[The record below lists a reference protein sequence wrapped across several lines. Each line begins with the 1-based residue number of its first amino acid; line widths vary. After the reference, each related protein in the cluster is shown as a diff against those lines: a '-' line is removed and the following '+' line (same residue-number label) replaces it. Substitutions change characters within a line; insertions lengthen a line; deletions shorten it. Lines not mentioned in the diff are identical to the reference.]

1 MRIAALVFLAFV
13 AGAAAPDG
21 AVPVEE
27 ETNHKTVLK
36 NDYVQVF
43 RVTLPPGTSTGMH
56 THAHDD
62 AAVRL
67 SQATSTTDVPG
78 QPETAPDTKAAGS
91 VAARNNEPKPFTHR
105 VHNVGATPYDVLDV
119 QILKRP
125 AGPAADAIRPPD
137 AENPRMRVYRFELAP
152 GAQSGPHTHARP
164 YLLVAATP
172 MNLRMTAPDGAAMAH
187 AVKTGDLHWVE
198 ERVTHTLVNDGPETG
213 VLVEFELK

>member
-1 MRIAALVFLAFV
+1 MNIATLVFLAFAAGV
-13 AGAAAPDG
+13 AGPDA
-21 AVPVEE
+21 AVPVEQE
-27 ETNHKTVLK
+27 PNHKTVLK

-43 RVTLPPGTSTGMH
+43 RVTLAPGTSTGMH
-56 THAHDD
+56 IHTHDD

-67 SQATSTTDVPG
+67 SQASSTADVPG
-78 QPETAPDTKAAGS
+78 KPETAPDTKAAGVVS
-91 VAARNNEPKPFTHR
+91 ARDNETKPFTHR

-125 AGPAADAIRPPD
+125 DGPAADAIRPPD
-137 AENPRMRVYRFELAP
+137 AENPRMRVYRYELAP
-152 GAQSGPHTHARP
+152 GAQSGSHTHARP

-198 ERVTHTLVNDGPETG
+198 APVTHTLVNDGPETG